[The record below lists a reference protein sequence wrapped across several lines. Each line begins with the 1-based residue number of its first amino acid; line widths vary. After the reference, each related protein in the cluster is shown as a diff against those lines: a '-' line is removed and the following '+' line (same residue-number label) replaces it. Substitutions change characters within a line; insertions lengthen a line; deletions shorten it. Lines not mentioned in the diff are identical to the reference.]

1 MIKID
6 DSLQLDDLEAL
17 REVVKA
23 LERRFPDHNGPF
35 EYGTRLA
42 EEVGELI
49 EVLYEAK
56 DGIRDNVQKDH
67 LIKEQQDVLRV
78 VLGILEIY
86 SQSNTFPATL
96 NELLDGGADPKN
108 LIAYIVRVGVEGGE
122 LANAVNHAEGMG
134 VKKDKHGDDAQR
146 RVLEQAKSLAQ
157 VVAWTVRY
165 FNAEQEFKGQIAQS
179 YRDYREKGYI
189 NISRI

>member
-23 LERRFPDHNGPF
+23 LEQRFPDHNGPF

-56 DGIRDNVQKDH
+56 DGIRDDVQKDH

-78 VLGILEIY
+78 VLGTLGIY
-86 SQSNTFPATL
+86 GQSNAFPATL
-96 NELLDGGADPKN
+96 DELLDGGVDPKN
-108 LIAYIVRVGVEGGE
+108 LIEYIVCVGVEGGE

-165 FNAEQEFKGQIAQS
+165 FNVEYALGEQIAAS

-189 NISRI
+189 

>member
-1 MIKID
+1 MTIEIKID
-6 DSLQLDDLEAL
+6 QLSAI
-17 REVVKA
+17 VA
-23 LERRFPDHNGPF
+23 AAERRFPDHNGPF

-49 EVLYEAK
+49 EVLYWAK
-56 DGIRDNVQKDH
+56 DGIRDDVQKDH

-78 VLGILEIY
+78 VLGILGLY
-86 SQSNTFPATL
+86 GQSNAFPATL
-96 NELLDGGADPKN
+96 DELLDGGVDPKN
-108 LIAYIVRVGVEGGE
+108 LIEYIVRVGVEGGE

-134 VKKDKHGDDAQR
+134 VKKDKHGDDAQC

-165 FNAEQEFKGQIAQS
+165 FKVEHALGEQVAAS

-189 NISRI
+189 EA

>member
-6 DSLQLDDLEAL
+6 DSLQLDTLVVL

-35 EYGTRLA
+35 EYGTRLL

-56 DGIRDNVQKDH
+56 DGIKDDAQKNH
-67 LIKEQQDVLRV
+67 LVKEQQDVLRV
-78 VLGILEIY
+78 VLGILGIY
-86 SQSNTFPATL
+86 GQDKAFPVTL
-96 NELLDGGADPKN
+96 DELLGSDDPKN
-108 LIAYIVRVGVEGGE
+108 LIEYIVRVGVEGGE
-122 LANAVNHAEGMG
+122 LANTVNHAEGMG
-134 VKKDKHGDDAQR
+134 VKKDKHGDDAHQR
-146 RVLEQAKSLAQ
+146 VFEQARKLAQ

-165 FNAEQEFKGQIAQS
+165 LNVEQLFEEQLAAS

-189 NISRI
+189 AQD

>member
-6 DSLQLDDLEAL
+6 DSLQLDNLVAL

-42 EEVGELI
+42 EELGELI

-56 DGIRDNVQKDH
+56 DGIKDDEQKDH

-78 VLGILEIY
+78 VLGILGLY
-86 SQSNTFPATL
+86 GQSGVFPDNL
-96 NELLDGGADPKN
+96 DELLQDNADPKN
-108 LIAYIVRVGVEGGE
+108 MTDYIVRIGVEGGE
-122 LANAVNHAEGMG
+122 LASAINHAEGMG
-134 VKKDKHGDDAQR
+134 VKKDKHGDGAQTK
-146 RVLEQAKSLAQ
+146 VLEKAKSLAQ
-157 VVAWTVRY
+157 AVAWTVRY
-165 FNAEQEFKGQIAQS
+165 FDVEDDLGEQIAVS
-179 YRDYREKGYI
+179 YRDYRENGYI
-189 NISRI
+189 EI